1 MLRSATISITAGT
14 RENYQTDHLG
24 SVRTTI
30 DQNGIVIGYDDYYP
44 FGLAMNRRSSNLG
57 TPNDLNKFTGHER
70 DQEGGINLDYMLAR
84 NYDPEIGRFLSVDP
98 LHSKRSWLS
107 PYNYVQNNPLIRIDP
122 TGLIDW
128 VATMYGGLTMAGG
141 VVQIAAGIALTPVI
155 LGGSSALIVSG
166 TMTTGLGMGQVAVG
180 LAETGQDI
188 PSGALELVGM
198 ASGNETARSI
208 GKGADAVINMT
219 TTGVLGVPIKNIKP
233 GMSTIDVVIDGYK
246 NIGKTSYDIVTKN
259 LKAGAQSR
267 TEALARQ
274 AVSTV
279 NAIENAT
286 DVGGTISDGKVIY
299 DEVKKD

>member
-1 MLRSATISITAGT
+1 M
-14 RENYQTDHLG
+14 
-24 SVRTTI
+24 
-30 DQNGIVIGYDDYYP
+30 
-44 FGLAMNRRSSNLG
+44 F
-57 TPNDLNKFTGHER
+57 
-70 DQEGGINLDYMLAR
+70 
-84 NYDPEIGRFLSVDP
+84 
-98 LHSKRSWLS
+98 
-107 PYNYVQNNPLIRIDP
+107 
-122 TGLIDW
+122 
-128 VATMYGGLTMAGG
+128 GGLTMVGG
-141 VVQIAAGIALTPVI
+141 VVQIAAGIALTPVTF
-155 LGGSSALIVSG
+155 GGSSALIVSG

-188 PSGALELVGM
+188 PSGALELVCM
-198 ASGNETARSI
+198 ASGNEKARSI
-208 GKGADAVINMT
+208 GKGADAMINMT

>member
-1 MLRSATISITAGT
+1 M
-14 RENYQTDHLG
+14 
-24 SVRTTI
+24 
-30 DQNGIVIGYDDYYP
+30 
-44 FGLAMNRRSSNLG
+44 F
-57 TPNDLNKFTGHER
+57 
-70 DQEGGINLDYMLAR
+70 
-84 NYDPEIGRFLSVDP
+84 
-98 LHSKRSWLS
+98 
-107 PYNYVQNNPLIRIDP
+107 
-122 TGLIDW
+122 
-128 VATMYGGLTMAGG
+128 GGLTMVGG
-141 VVQIAAGIALTPVI
+141 VVQIAAGIALTPVTF
-155 LGGSSALIVSG
+155 GGSSALIVSG